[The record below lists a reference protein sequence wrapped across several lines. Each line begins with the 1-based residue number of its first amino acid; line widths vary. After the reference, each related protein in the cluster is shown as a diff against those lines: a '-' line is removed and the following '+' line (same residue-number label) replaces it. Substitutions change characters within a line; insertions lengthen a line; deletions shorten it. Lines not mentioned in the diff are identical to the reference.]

1 MHIRLLGGCTVT
13 TAAGEAVRLATRKT
27 RFVLAALALAGTSGV
42 TRSQLCRL
50 FWPDRAT
57 PQSRSSL
64 RQALTDIRRRLGED
78 ADPAKTVEGDQEIV
92 RLGVPDNAVD
102 ALAFELDAKRHDA
115 QALCAAA
122 ELYRGDLL
130 AGIDV
135 PDDAE
140 EWFAVH
146 RRALRRTALSLAE
159 RMSIFPAAAPELLD
173 ACEALAERLL
183 VEDGSAEEA
192 HRAVI
197 RVHQRRGH
205 VSAALRQFELC
216 RAVLRKELGAEPDR
230 ETAAL
235 VAALRETMNGAA
247 QAEAVQTI
255 LPAPAPARAS
265 VRDRGLPSLII
276 MPFDNLS
283 GASDEYFV
291 DGVVEEITA
300 ALSRVREFFVIARQS
315 AFTYKGRFVDV
326 RDIGSELG
334 VSYVV
339 QGTVRRGG
347 DRLRISVQLVDAAS
361 RQQLWSERFEGTG
374 SEVFTFQDRI
384 AANVAGAIRPAVGRA
399 EIELARLRPP
409 SDLRAYDLLMRA
421 YPKLWA
427 QHAEAVRE
435 AIASLEQ
442 ATDID
447 PDYGRAHALLGWCH
461 AMNVSY
467 LWTSDSEREQEVS
480 LRCVQRTSALIDD
493 DPTALTACG
502 AAFHLLGKQM
512 ESAAVL
518 HTALQ
523 LDPNNAWAWARLG
536 WVRVFQSEPAAAMER
551 FERAMALS
559 PLDPF
564 MFSMRM
570 GLGSAL
576 ALAGRL
582 AEAVAIGREVVAQ
595 HPQVTWA
602 FRFLAAWAGMAGDL
616 TTSRWTT
623 ERLLAVQ
630 PDYTVAKYLAVPA
643 MRNNPKMR
651 EWLAAGMQLGGL
663 PQE

>member
-1 MHIRLLGGCTVT
+1 MHIRLLGGFAVT
-13 TAAGEAVRLATRKT
+13 TAAGDAVRLATRKT
-27 RFVLAALALAGTSGV
+27 RFVLAALALSGATGV

-50 FWPDRAT
+50 FWPDRAM
-57 PQSRSSL
+57 PQARSSL
-64 RQALTDIRRRLGED
+64 RQALTEIRRTLGAD
-78 ADPAKTVEGDQEIV
+78 ADQAKTVEGDQETV
-92 RLGVPDNAVD
+92 RLGLPADAVD
-102 ALAFELDAKRHDA
+102 ALAFELGARRQDAP
-115 QALCAAA
+115 ALCAAA

-130 AGIDV
+130 AGIDLA
-135 PDDAE
+135 DDAD

-146 RRALRRTALSLAE
+146 RRALRRTALNLAE
-159 RMSIFPAAAPELLD
+159 RMSVVPAAASELLD

-183 VEDGSAEEA
+183 AEDGTAEEA

-205 VSAALRQFELC
+205 LSAALRQFELC
-216 RAVLRKELGAEPDR
+216 RAALRKELGAEPDR

-235 VAALRETMNGAA
+235 VAALRKTMNGAPHA
-247 QAEAVQTI
+247 DAVQTI
-255 LPAPAPARAS
+255 LPAPARVS
-265 VRDRGLPSLII
+265 VQDRGLPSLII

-283 GASDEYFV
+283 GASDDYFV

-300 ALSRVREFFVIARQS
+300 ALSRVRDFFVIARQS

-347 DRLRISVQLVDAAS
+347 DLLRISVQLVDAAS
-361 RQQLWSERFEGTG
+361 RQQLWSDRFEGT
-374 SEVFTFQDRI
+374 SSDVFAFQDRI
-384 AANVAGAIRPAVGRA
+384 AANVAGAIHPAVRRT

-435 AIASLEQ
+435 AIATLEQ
-442 ATDID
+442 ATRID

-461 AMNVSY
+461 GMNVSY
-467 LWTSDSEREQEVS
+467 LWTSDSELEQQVS
-480 LRCVQRTSALIDD
+480 LRCIQRASASIGD

-502 AAFHLLGKQM
+502 ATLHHLGEQA
-512 ESAAVL
+512 EAAAVL

-536 WVRVFQSEPAAAMER
+536 WVGVFQSEPAAAMER
-551 FERAMALS
+551 FARAMALS

-570 GLGSAL
+570 GFGSAL
-576 ALAGRL
+576 ALAGRPE
-582 AEAVAIGREVVAQ
+582 EAVAIGREVVAQ

-616 TTSRWTT
+616 TTGRRAT

-630 PDYTVAKYLAVPA
+630 PDYTVARYLAVPA

-651 EWLAAGMQLGGL
+651 EWLAAGMRLGGL
-663 PQE
+663 PQG

>member
-1 MHIRLLGGCTVT
+1 MDFQRLLPIPSRRKLLQG
-13 TAAGEAVRLATRKT
+13 LASVDQL
-27 RFVLAALALAGTSGV
+27 FGAALEPEADNSTADLDH
-42 TRSQLCRL
+42 LE
-50 FWPDRAT
+50 
-57 PQSRSSL
+57 
-64 RQALTDIRRRLGED
+64 RRLGGGQQQARPGAIRHGG
-78 ADPAKTVEGDQEIV
+78 ADHV
-92 RLGVPDNAVD
+92 LG
-102 ALAFELDAKRHDA
+102 
-115 QALCAAA
+115 C
-122 ELYRGDLL
+122 
-130 AGIDV
+130 
-135 PDDAE
+135 
-140 EWFAVH
+140 
-146 RRALRRTALSLAE
+146 RRCL
-159 RMSIFPAAAPELLD
+159 
-173 ACEALAERLL
+173 
-183 VEDGSAEEA
+183 
-192 HRAVI
+192 
-197 RVHQRRGH
+197 
-205 VSAALRQFELC
+205 
-216 RAVLRKELGAEPDR
+216 
-230 ETAAL
+230 
-235 VAALRETMNGAA
+235 
-247 QAEAVQTI
+247 
-255 LPAPAPARAS
+255 
-265 VRDRGLPSLII
+265 
-276 MPFDNLS
+276 
-283 GASDEYFV
+283 YFV

-300 ALSRVREFFVIARQS
+300 ALSRVRDFFVIARQS

-361 RQQLWSERFEGTG
+361 RQQLWSDRFEGT
-374 SEVFTFQDRI
+374 SSDVFAFQDRI
-384 AANVAGAIRPAVGRA
+384 AANVAGAIHPAVRRA

-435 AIASLEQ
+435 AIATLEQ

-467 LWTSDSEREQEVS
+467 LWTSDSELEQQVS
-480 LRCVQRTSALIDD
+480 LRCVQRASPSIDD

-502 AAFHLLGKQM
+502 ATLHLLGKQA
-512 ESAAVL
+512 ESAALL

-536 WVRVFQSEPAAAMER
+536 WVGIFQSEPSAAMER

-576 ALAGRL
+576 ALAGRFE
-582 AEAVAIGREVVAQ
+582 EAVAIGREVVPQ

-616 TTSRWTT
+616 TTSRWAA

-630 PDYTVAKYLAVPA
+630 PDYTVPKSRAPA
-643 MRNNPKMR
+643 MRSNPKLR
-651 EWLAAGMQLGGL
+651 DWLAEGMRLGGL
-663 PQE
+663 PQG